1 VTVAAL
7 VSVLVA
13 SAAGS
18 VHCAAMCGGF
28 VAAYSGEE
36 EPGTLR
42 RAAAHAAYNAG
53 RLVTYL
59 ALGSAAGGLG
69 HTLDLA
75 GGAAGVSH
83 VAAVATGVL
92 LLLGG
97 LASLRPTRRLLAL
110 GTAPSRSW
118 ASRVAP
124 IFQRFRAQPA
134 VPRAL
139 LLGLATTL
147 LPCGWLYAFVALA
160 AGTGGALAGAALM
173 GAFWLGSLPI
183 LLGLG
188 VSLQGAARRFAR
200 ALPRLRPLL
209 LVGAGAFTLFSRLDA
224 PALAATAA
232 EPSRA
237 GASAHPPGC
246 PYHRAPPAT
255 PTRAPEPRP

>member
-1 VTVAAL
+1 
-7 VSVLVA
+7 
-13 SAAGS
+13 
-18 VHCAAMCGGF
+18 MCGGF

-36 EPGTLR
+36 DPGTLR
-42 RAAAHAAYNAG
+42 RAAAHAAYNGG

-59 ALGSAAGGLG
+59 ALGAAAGALG

-75 GGAAGVSH
+75 GGAVGVSH

-92 LLLGG
+92 LVLGG
-97 LASLRPTRRLLAL
+97 ITSLRPRKRFLTL
-110 GTAPSRSW
+110 GTGPSRGW

-134 VPRAL
+134 VLRAL

-173 GAFWLGSLPI
+173 SAFWLGSLPI

-200 ALPRLRPLL
+200 TLPRLRPLL
-209 LVGAGAFTLFSRLDA
+209 LFGAGAFTLLSRLDA
-224 PALAATAA
+224 PALAATSA

-237 GASAHPPGC
+237 GAQVHPPGC
-246 PYHRAPPAT
+246 PYHRAPAA
-255 PTRAPEPRP
+255 PTAPAPERPR